1 MLSTYLRLVRDNRN
15 YRLLWI
21 AQVVSELGDWFYA
34 LAVYNLLLE
43 LTGNKAQSVALAVVL
58 QVLPQLFA
66 APTAGVLNDRISRKS
81 IMIGADLVRF
91 FVVLGMLGVRT
102 PGMVWLVYPLL
113 LVETVGAA
121 FFEPAHSSVIPNIV
135 AEGEVLAAN
144 ALASITWSVCL
155 AAGASLGGVAAV
167 LLGRDAVFLLNAF
180 SFLASAW
187 LIRRMR
193 FAEPHT
199 AGLPPLRARDLV
211 DFTPV
216 LEGARYI
223 RADSRLL
230 TTVFV
235 KFGLGLMGA
244 NNVLLPIL
252 GQRVFPVK
260 LAGVDPGRGAI
271 LGMSLLMG
279 ARGVGSLLGPLAAG
293 WWAGGRHSR
302 LRTRHFRRLRAGRRG
317 LCVARPFGIARPGGI
332 RGDPGACRRLHQ
344 LGLLHH
350 AAPVLHRGP
359 FSRARLL
366 RRPGPVRAQHVGQQ
380 LPGRRG
386 HRPRRPGPRLFRDHG
401 PGHAASRRRVG
412 PGAGRRQ
419 PRAAI
424 PAARLNHVLPLHH
437 QPVVPLCLGRVAN
450 MLSSAAIFSAAVLEQ

>member
-1 MLSTYLRLVRDNRN
+1 MLSTYLRLLRHNRN

-43 LTGNKAQSVALAVVL
+43 LTGSKAQAVALAVVL
-58 QVLPQLFA
+58 QVLPQTFA
-66 APTAGVLNDRISRKS
+66 APTAGVVNDRISRKA
-81 IMIGADLVRF
+81 IMIGADIARF

-144 ALASITWSVCL
+144 ALASITWSFCL
-155 AAGASLGGVAAV
+155 AAGASLGGLAAV
-167 LLGRDAVFLLNAF
+167 LLGRDAVFVLNAL
-180 SFLASAW
+180 SFLVSAW
-187 LIRRMR
+187 LIRRMK

-199 AGLPPLRARDLV
+199 VGLPPLRARDLV

-223 RADSRLL
+223 RADSRLF

-252 GQRVFPVK
+252 GERVFPVK
-260 LAGVDPGRGAI
+260 LAGGDPGRGAM

-279 ARGVGSLLGPLAAG
+279 ARGVGSLLGPLVAG
-293 WWAGGRHSR
+293 WWAGERHSR
-302 LRTRHFRRLRAGRRG
+302 LRAGIFVGFLLAAAGYVWLGVSGSLALAILAVILAHAGGSTNWVFSTTLLQFHTEDRFRGRVFSADLG
-317 LCVARPFGIARPGGI
+317 LCV
-332 RGDPGACRRLHQ
+332 L
-344 LGLLHH
+344 
-350 AAPVLHRGP
+350 
-359 FSRARLL
+359 SMS
-366 RRPGPVRAQHVGQQ
+366 
-380 LPGRRG
+380 
-386 HRPRRPGPRLFRDHG
+386 
-401 PGHAASRRRVG
+401 ASSYL
-412 PGAGRRQ
+412 AG
-419 PRAAI
+419 AAI
-424 PAARLNHVLPLHH
+424 DLGVPARVFSIAMGLAMLVPAAAWALALAAANRAPRS
-437 QPVVPLCLGRVAN
+437 QP
-450 MLSSAAIFSAAVLEQ
+450 AA

>member
-302 LRTRHFRRLRAGRRG
+302 LRTGIFAGFVLAAAGYVWLGLSGSLALAVFAVILAHAGGSTNWVFSTTLLQCYTEDRFRGRVFSADLG
-317 LCVARPFGIARPGGI
+317 LCV
-332 RGDPGACRRLHQ
+332 L
-344 LGLLHH
+344 
-350 AAPVLHRGP
+350 
-359 FSRARLL
+359 SMS
-366 RRPGPVRAQHVGQQ
+366 
-380 LPGRRG
+380 
-386 HRPRRPGPRLFRDHG
+386 
-401 PGHAASRRRVG
+401 ASSYL
-412 PGAGRRQ
+412 AG
-419 PRAAI
+419 AAI
-424 PAARLNHVLPLHH
+424 DLGVPARAFSVIMGLVMLLPAAAWALALAAANRTPRSP
-437 QPVVPLCLGRVAN
+437 QPA
-450 MLSSAAIFSAAVLEQ
+450 